1 MFWIGD
7 IIVGQSIIVSPK
19 KIEQSFVGDIIN
31 YIYGHTYKLY
41 IYIYVCSG
49 IPPRALEE
57 YMEYPP
63 VMKHSLL
70 ENPPWIVR

>member
-31 YIYGHTYKLY
+31 YIYGHTHINYTY
-41 IYIYVCSG
+41 IYIFFYV
-49 IPPRALEE
+49 
-57 YMEYPP
+57 
-63 VMKHSLL
+63 
-70 ENPPWIVR
+70 